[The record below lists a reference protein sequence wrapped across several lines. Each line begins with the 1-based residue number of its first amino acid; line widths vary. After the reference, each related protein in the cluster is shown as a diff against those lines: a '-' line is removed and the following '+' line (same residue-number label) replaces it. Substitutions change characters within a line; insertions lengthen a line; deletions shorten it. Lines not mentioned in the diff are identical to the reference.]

1 MEKNTA
7 ELNKIYGKRL
17 VMLAW
22 GIEIIAAIIGLF
34 IGISSAL
41 FSIEYYSEL
50 DESVIVGNTFSNVFV
65 GAAPFIIIAI
75 VELTKIP
82 LALGFYK
89 ARKTIW
95 KILFLGTLLM
105 LVLITFQTMFN
116 GLERNFSALESKIQK
131 PRSEFQNKKKELV
144 ALEDTLKSIQTK
156 SKQNIEEEFS
166 NKNSQVES
174 ERQAQLNNLRLDRD
188 KK

>member
-89 ARKTIW
+89 AQKTIW

-105 LVLITFQTMFN
+105 LVLITFQTMFI
-116 GLERNFSALESKIQK
+116 S
-131 PRSEFQNKKKELV
+131 
-144 ALEDTLKSIQTK
+144 
-156 SKQNIEEEFS
+156 
-166 NKNSQVES
+166 
-174 ERQAQLNNLRLDRD
+174 
-188 KK
+188 